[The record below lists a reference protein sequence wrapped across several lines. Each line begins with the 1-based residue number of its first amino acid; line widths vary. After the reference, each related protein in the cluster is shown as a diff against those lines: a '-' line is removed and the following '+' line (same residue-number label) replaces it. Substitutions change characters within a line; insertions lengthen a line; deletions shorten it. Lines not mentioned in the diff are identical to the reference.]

1 MKAID
6 KQINNIEATNAN
18 KLVNN
23 LKRYKSDNIL
33 RCAVIAY
40 LVHNNTQLSQAHDA
54 IKLFNKIDANG
65 DGKIVKEELYNGLQS
80 FLKLEGDSLKKEV
93 DEIFNNIDTDHNGYI
108 EYEEFI
114 RAAIDKEYFLNNNFL
129 KFAFN
134 YFDQDRSGNITLEE
148 VTKLFYQNDSNKKN
162 SIAQEQLKQSF
173 KQIDINGDGSLS
185 FDEFCQMMKNI
196 INSD

>member
-54 IKLFNKIDANG
+54 IK
-65 DGKIVKEELYNGLQS
+65 
-80 FLKLEGDSLKKEV
+80 
-93 DEIFNNIDTDHNGYI
+93 
-108 EYEEFI
+108 
-114 RAAIDKEYFLNNNFL
+114 
-129 KFAFN
+129 
-134 YFDQDRSGNITLEE
+134 
-148 VTKLFYQNDSNKKN
+148 
-162 SIAQEQLKQSF
+162 
-173 KQIDINGDGSLS
+173 
-185 FDEFCQMMKNI
+185 
-196 INSD
+196 

>member
-65 DGKIVKEELYNGLQS
+65 DGKIVKRNC
-80 FLKLEGDSLKKEV
+80 
-93 DEIFNNIDTDHNGYI
+93 TMGYKV
-108 EYEEFI
+108 F
-114 RAAIDKEYFLNNNFL
+114 
-129 KFAFN
+129 
-134 YFDQDRSGNITLEE
+134 
-148 VTKLFYQNDSNKKN
+148 
-162 SIAQEQLKQSF
+162 
-173 KQIDINGDGSLS
+173 
-185 FDEFCQMMKNI
+185 
-196 INSD
+196 